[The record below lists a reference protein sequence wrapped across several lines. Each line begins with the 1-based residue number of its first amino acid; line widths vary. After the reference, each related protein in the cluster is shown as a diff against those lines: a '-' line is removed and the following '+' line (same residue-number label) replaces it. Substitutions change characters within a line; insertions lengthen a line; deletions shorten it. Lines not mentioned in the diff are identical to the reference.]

1 MAWRPSE
8 LFPALCTTCV
18 LALGLAMAAR
28 AQQTLR
34 AGVYDNPP
42 KVTAPASGRPGGIY
56 VQVLDDVA
64 AREGWRVTYVPGT
77 FQEGLDR
84 LERGTID
91 VMVDVARTPERE
103 RTLDFTNEAVL
114 LSWNE
119 VYARRGSDIR
129 NLLDLQGRRVAVL
142 ASSVQEKFLL
152 EAVRSFGV
160 SPVIVRFESFEDAF
174 EAVRKGVADAVV
186 ANPFFGNTHLRG
198 LEDTSILFGPTTLH
212 FAVRQGTHGALI
224 AALDRRLAELRADPG
239 SYFFREQQRLLRVQ
253 SPDHI
258 PPWLVPA
265 VAAFLAALVLAIGWA
280 YTLRRDALRLRAAL
294 RALEDR
300 GVELERANGDL
311 QIVGYSLSHDLRSP
325 LAAVQGFVQAV
336 QHNAGAVLGGKEV
349 NYLARSLAAAQR
361 MDRMVRE
368 LATLL
373 KLAGEPLRMEACDLS
388 ALAQDVVAS
397 LHERFE
403 TAPRITIAAG
413 MTARADPGYMRIA
426 LENLLANA
434 WKFSAAV
441 TEPAIEVGRQEGG
454 GRPVFFVRD
463 NGAGFEM
470 AQADRLFR
478 PFSRLHSESEFPGT
492 GIGLSIVHRVVT
504 RHGGRIWAEAAPQQG
519 ATFYFTLA

>member
-1 MAWRPSE
+1 MPRRSSV
-8 LFPALCTTCV
+8 LLLALCGACA
-18 LALGLAMAAR
+18 LALATAAR
-28 AQQTLR
+28 AQDILR
-34 AGVYDNPP
+34 AGVYGNPP
-42 KVTAPASGRPGGIY
+42 KVSAPASGRPAGIY

-64 AREGWRVTYVPGT
+64 AREGLRVTYVPGS
-77 FQEGLDR
+77 FEQGLDR
-84 LERGTID
+84 LERGEID

-103 RTLDFTNEAVL
+103 RRFDFTNEAVL
-114 LSWNE
+114 LSWNQ
-119 VYARRGSDIR
+119 VYARRGSGIR

-142 ASSVQEKFLL
+142 AGSVQEQFLL

-160 SPVIVRFESFEDAF
+160 SPDLVRFASFEDAF
-174 EAVRKGVADAVV
+174 DAVRSGTADAVV
-186 ANPFFGNTHLRG
+186 ANPFFGNTHMEG
-198 LEDTSILFGPTTLH
+198 LEDTSILFGATTLH
-212 FAVRQGTHGALI
+212 FAVRNGTHAALL
-224 AALDRRLAELRADPG
+224 AALDRRLAVLRADPA
-239 SYFFREQQRLLRVQ
+239 SWFFREQQRLLQVQ
-253 SPDHI
+253 NPDR
-258 PPWLVPA
+258 VPA
-265 VAAFLAALVLAIGWA
+265 WLYPATGAFLVCLALAIGWA
-280 YTLRRDALRLRAAL
+280 YTLRRDALRLREAL

-300 GVELERANGDL
+300 SAELQRANEDL

-325 LAAVQGFVQAV
+325 LAAVQGFVDAAL
-336 QHNAGAVLGGKEV
+336 HNARGILGGKEA

-361 MDRMVRE
+361 MDTMVRE

-373 KLAGEPLRMEACDLS
+373 QLAGEPLRVEACDLS

-403 TAPRITIAAG
+403 TAPRITITAG
-413 MTARADPGYMRIA
+413 MSARSDPHYLRLA

-441 TEPAIEVGRQEGG
+441 AEPAIEFGCLAGD

-470 AQADRLFR
+470 AYADRLFR
-478 PFSRLHSESEFPGT
+478 PFSRLHHEAEFPGT
-492 GIGLSIVHRVVT
+492 GIGLSIVHRVIT